1 MCGKSSSKHYVHVED
16 AGCDDDDGRGDGDD
30 DDDSD
35 DGDDDDGDGVQ
46 GVDVLH
52 LESVRC
58 RLQAVSQR
66 QTCTLPLLQMK
77 KRKENR
83 DRSF

>member
-1 MCGKSSSKHYVHVED
+1 MLEMLEMVMMMVFFF
-16 AGCDDDDGRGDGDD
+16 CDDDGGGHRDSDGDD
-30 DDDSD
+30 DDW
-35 DGDDDDGDGVQ
+35 DGVQ

-66 QTCTLPLLQMK
+66 QTCTLSLLQMNK